1 LVIDVSA
8 FATTYAIL
16 WHLTIEPNLQGIER
30 TQTLESAVALVR
42 AAGNERWLRRRR
54 PAAQAL
60 TIGAEMVAQRPGS
73 LDEGAI
79 QLGGGWTFERVVE
92 EINRRVYFW
101 PGTAGPLPRGRART
115 ARRSAVR
122 QRLARAERK
131 AGLPKLAGS
140 LWHAYRR
147 KQATERKH
155 HPIKD
160 VAAAEGWK
168 STQTLLTC
176 YQQADQDTVRRVL

>member
-1 LVIDVSA
+1 MVIDVSA
-8 FATTYAIL
+8 FATTYPIL
-16 WHLTIEPNLQGIER
+16 WHLTMEPNLQRIER
-30 TQTLESAVALVR
+30 TQTLESAVSLVR

-60 TIGAEMVAQRPGS
+60 TIGAETVAQRPGS

-92 EINRRVYFW
+92 EINRRVDFW
-101 PGTAGPLPRGRART
+101 PGTAGPCRAGHART
-115 ARRSAVR
+115 ARCSAVR
-122 QRLARAERK
+122 QAARRRRAEGR
-131 AGLPKLAGS
+131 APETRRQSG
-140 LWHAYRR
+140 HAYRR
-147 KQATERKH
+147 KWATERKH

-176 YQQADQDTVRRVL
+176 YQQADHDTVRRVL